1 MILFLRKKLGIM
13 ILIICLLCS
22 LNSTNCYADSM
33 LDLYS
38 TACVLI
44 DADTGRILYG
54 KDETIE
60 RSNASTTKILTC
72 IIALEQSNLKD
83 VVTFS
88 EYATK
93 QPKVHLGAGVSEQFY
108 MEDLLYALMLESYND
123 SAVAIAEHIAGSVE
137 QFSVLMNEK
146 AKEIG
151 CTNTHFITPNGL
163 DETDENGSHHTS
175 AYDLAKIMMYCTWES
190 PMAKQFLEITQCK
203 SRSISSLQNK
213 SYVLS
218 NGNALLGQV
227 EGLLSG
233 KTGFTSEAGYCYVAS
248 LEKEDKKFCVAL
260 LGCGWPG
267 NKTYKWSDAKK
278 LFSYGVENYQLEG
291 IEEKL
296 NRSISKLDF
305 TCQDAHEKRYSMYD
319 LNGDVSL
326 SVKIENRKEAG
337 KILISKDDNLSFKLH
352 TKELKAPMSKETQI
366 GVVDIYINN
375 VKVDEYK
382 ILLRNSVYEWKF
394 SEIFSII
401 SQAFFIL

>member
-1 MILFLRKKLGIM
+1 MILFLRKKIGML
-13 ILIICLLCS
+13 ILVICLLWTA
-22 LNSTNCYADSM
+22 NPIKCYADSA

-72 IIALEQSNLKD
+72 IIALEQADLKE

-137 QFSVLMNEK
+137 QFSILMNEK

-151 CTNTHFITPNGL
+151 CTNTHFVTPNGL
-163 DETDENGSHHTS
+163 DEIDENGSHHTS

-190 PMAKQFLEITQCK
+190 PMAEKFLEITQCK
-203 SRSISSLQNK
+203 SRSITSFQNK
-213 SYVLS
+213 TYTLS

-227 EGLLSG
+227 DGLLSG

-248 LEKEDKKFCVAL
+248 LEKDDKKFCIAL

-278 LFSYGVENYQLEG
+278 LFSYGLENYQLEG
-291 IEEKL
+291 IEKKL

-305 TCQDAHEKRYSMYD
+305 ICPDAHEKRYSIYD
-319 LNGDVSL
+319 LNGDVNL
-326 SVKIENRKEAG
+326 SVKIEDRKEEG
-337 KILISKDDNLSFKLH
+337 KLLISKDDNISFKLH
-352 TKELKAPMSKETQI
+352 AKELEAPMYKETPI

-382 ILLRNSVYEWKF
+382 ILLRNSVFEWKF
-394 SEIFSII
+394 FEIFSII
-401 SQAFFIL
+401 FQAFFIL